1 MVRLV
6 SWNLFHL
13 TCTSPV
19 PEQEGV
25 CIQKWLLLRS
35 DRVSIQKE
43 REKHYKNHIKN
54 QVVGKNLN
62 LDYNE
67 VRKEMTGLLREGDIM
82 CDIKFHLL
90 ETFHLHKMK
99 PLK

>member
-1 MVRLV
+1 M
-6 SWNLFHL
+6 
-13 TCTSPV
+13 
-19 PEQEGV
+19 Q
-25 CIQKWLLLRS
+25 
-35 DRVSIQKE
+35 
-43 REKHYKNHIKN
+43 HYKNNIKN

-67 VRKEMTGLLREGDIM
+67 VRKEMTGQVREGDIM

-90 ETFHLHKMK
+90 KTFHLHKMN